1 MAKGAKG
8 ATGAT
13 GDEARPKEEAAGAG
27 VPAEAG
33 DWKVQ
38 EIALRKIDLH
48 PLLPAREAGGEALA
62 LLAQSISRFGV
73 ICPVIVRKA
82 GWRFQLV
89 AGRRRVEACRQLG
102 VKTVPA
108 VVRDLTDEQ
117 VLEVALLENSHREDL
132 SEIEEVEAFR
142 KLTYEFPR
150 SSLEDLA
157 SRFGLDLPQIRRKM
171 WLAELHALVK
181 EALYLEVLTEEHAE
195 ALRGIEDRERL
206 LALVKRVYTE
216 DLSPEALRALLG
228 KGAA

>member
-1 MAKGAKG
+1 M
-8 ATGAT
+8 ATGGEVRPEERDPEAT
-13 GDEARPKEEAAGAG
+13 EAGAP
-27 VPAEAG
+27 PAGA

-38 EIALRKIDLH
+38 EIPLRKIVPH
-48 PLLPAREAGGEALA
+48 PLLPAREGGGEALA

-73 ICPVIVRKA
+73 ICPVIVKRA
-82 GWRFQLV
+82 GGRFQLV

-102 VKTVPA
+102 LKTVPA

-142 KLTYEFPR
+142 KLTYEFPGA
-150 SSLEDLA
+150 SLEDLA
-157 SRFGLDLPQIRRKM
+157 SRFGLDLAEIRRKM
-171 WLAELHALVK
+171 WLAELHPLVK

-195 ALRGIEDRERL
+195 ALRGIVDRERL

-216 DLSPEALRALLG
+216 DLSPEALRALVEA
-228 KGAA
+228 KVA